1 VNDKQL
7 VEKILACN
15 EHAFSIL
22 IGRHKK
28 MVYSTIFRLVRNK
41 SDAEDLFQE
50 VFLEVYRSV
59 YQLRNQD
66 DLSGWLFK
74 VAYNKSLS
82 FLRKKNPAK
91 ANPEINFNSP
101 SGSFE
106 TNLKYADKEG
116 PDVKIEQEEARIMLF
131 IAIDRL
137 PEMQKKVLLM
147 HKFDDYSH
155 QEICIRLNLSQA
167 SVESLIYRAMV
178 TLRKLSQTYFKNH
191 LK

>member
-1 VNDKQL
+1 
-7 VEKILACN
+7 
-15 EHAFSIL
+15 
-22 IGRHKK
+22 
-28 MVYSTIFRLVRNK
+28 MVYTTIFRLVRNK

-59 YQLRNQD
+59 YQLRNQG
-66 DLSGWLFK
+66 DLSGWLFR

-91 ANPEINFNSP
+91 ANPEINFSSP
-101 SGSFE
+101 LGSFE

-116 PDVKIEQEEARIMLF
+116 PDFKIEQEEARIMLF

-147 HKFDDYSH
+147 HKFEDYSH
-155 QEICIRLNLSQA
+155 QEICSRLNLSQA

-178 TLRKLSQTYFKNH
+178 TLRKLSQSYFKNH